1 MNVDFTPEQQQV
13 VQQAIQSGRIRRPEE
28 ATQEAFSLW
37 VQREQAQINRPPF
50 DQTKAQAAVAHI
62 RELRKGNLLPEGVT
76 IRDLINEGR
85 A

>member
-28 ATQEAFSLW
+28 AAQEAFSLW
-37 VQREQAQINRPPF
+37 VERERTQAKRPPF
-50 DQTKAQAAVAHI
+50 DPRKAQATVARI